1 MYLVVDSEE
10 EAKTR
15 SREAWEQKLGRKK
28 NPGDVT
34 EFLWGWDAGKDGRVA
49 LEISEKTEFL
59 TQAETLVAISDLPD
73 GKDENWE
80 KIDPTKVAA
89 VNTLG

>member
-1 MYLVVDSEE
+1 MYLVLDTEE
-10 EAKTR
+10 EAITR

-34 EFLWGWDAGKDGRVA
+34 EFLWGLDVGKDGRTA
-49 LEISEKTEFL
+49 LVISEKADLL
-59 TQAETLVAISDLPD
+59 TQAEVIEVAPELPD

-80 KIDPTKVAA
+80 KIDPTKGAA
-89 VNTLG
+89 IDG